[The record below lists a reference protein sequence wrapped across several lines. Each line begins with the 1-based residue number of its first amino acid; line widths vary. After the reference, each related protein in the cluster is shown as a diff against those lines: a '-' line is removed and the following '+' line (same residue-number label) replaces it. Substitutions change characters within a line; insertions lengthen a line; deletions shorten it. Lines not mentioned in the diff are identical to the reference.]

1 MMIHEEYLEIVDV
14 NGEVVGSA
22 PRSKVH
28 GDPSLVHRV
37 VHVLVLNQEGEIL
50 LQKRSENKDVAPG
63 RWDTSVGGHV
73 GIGEDLISSSMREM
87 YEELDVTGDEVEYL
101 YSYMH
106 SNAYETELVT
116 TFRHVYDGEF
126 CFNHEEIDE
135 IRFWSFDEIRKAAG
149 KTILSDNFEH
159 EFSKYIDYL
168 GSALS

>member
-1 MMIHEEYLEIVDV
+1 MIPEEYLEIVDV

-37 VHVLVLNQEGEIL
+37 VHVLVLNKGGEIL

-73 GIGEDLISSSMREM
+73 GIGEDLITSSMREM
-87 YEELDVTGDEVEYL
+87 YEELGVTGDDPEYL

-116 TFRHVYDGEF
+116 TFRYVYDGEF
-126 CFNHEEIDE
+126 YFNREEIDE
-135 IRFWSFDEIRKAAG
+135 IRFWSFDEIRKSAG
-149 KTILSDNFEH
+149 RTILSDNFEH

-168 GSALS
+168 GSAL